1 MKFSIVAV
9 IAASAT
15 VAIEGHNTDR
25 YGRVDYQAPEKH
37 VRTNHQKT
45 TKTVKDVKSMN
56 HERSGSA
63 LHEEIRAIVND
74 CKGKYLLSHS
84 PLTHIVDS
92 KMTTAPI

>member
-9 IAASAT
+9 IAAFTT

-56 HERSGSA
+56 HERSAGSA
-63 LHEEIRAIVND
+63 LHEEIRAIVD
-74 CKGKYLLSHS
+74 ECKGKY
-84 PLTHIVDS
+84 
-92 KMTTAPI
+92 